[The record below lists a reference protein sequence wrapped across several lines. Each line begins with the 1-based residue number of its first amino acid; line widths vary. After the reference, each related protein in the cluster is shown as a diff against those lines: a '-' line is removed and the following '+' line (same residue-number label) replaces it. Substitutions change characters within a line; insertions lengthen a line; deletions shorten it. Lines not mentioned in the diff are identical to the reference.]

1 MPDHSPIDTTTAI
14 VGNQPE
20 ALLLSVLFAEANT
33 PTFLTGLFEPA
44 TQKPTGRSGR
54 EEAAWLLGIH
64 TKAQR
69 IRLLEDPNTLPLQD
83 IRRLVITDHSTL
95 QGETTELERT
105 VRGLAKNV
113 VKGTDIILTG
123 LCRPGTTRKIG
134 GIIQQFSGL
143 EVGKEFSLSYLPL
156 LWNGEPLLA
165 FREKPRILA
174 TLGGRA
180 RHVQQ
185 MFLNVFPSI
194 SSSDHLN
201 SAEAAGLFAP
211 LYYDVVRAL
220 ELELASICE
229 QEHVDYSDALEL
241 SRGAG
246 LQFLG
251 TPRTI
256 PSRYSIASL
265 IAASAAQRPKG
276 ARLIRTARRVN
287 EEANQRVLSLIKNA
301 LSQCGRR
308 LRRSKIAIV
317 GLDGL
322 RGRLEAKP
330 ETPQLLQMLRRRG
343 AILSLYPGDGRD
355 WSHTLS
361 SDYFRVESSVSK
373 TVERTH
379 CAVIA
384 IDRLENGELSPQKLA
399 SEMSR
404 PAAVCDLTGVMEASN
419 VERAGLIYTSIGR
432 GSPEA

>member
-1 MPDHSPIDTTTAI
+1 MPDYNPIDTTIAI

-33 PTFLTGLFEPA
+33 PTFLTGLFEPTA
-44 TQKPTGRSGR
+44 QKPTGRSGR

-64 TKAQR
+64 AKAQR
-69 IRLLEDPNTLPLQD
+69 IKLLSDPSDLPLYD
-83 IRRLVITDHSTL
+83 VRRLIITDHSTL
-95 QGETTELERT
+95 LGETTELERI
-105 VRGLAKNV
+105 VRSLAKNIA
-113 VKGTDIILTG
+113 KGTDIILTG
-123 LCRPGTTRKIG
+123 LCRPGSTRKIG
-134 GIIQQFSGL
+134 AMIQQFSGL
-143 EVGKEFSLSYLPL
+143 EAGKDFSLSYLPL

-180 RHVQQ
+180 RNIQQ
-185 MFLNVFPSI
+185 TFLNVFPSI
-194 SSSDHLN
+194 SCSGHLS

-211 LYYDVVRAL
+211 LYHDVVRAL

-229 QEHVDYSDALEL
+229 QEHVDYNDALEL

-256 PSRYSIASL
+256 PSRYSIAST
-265 IAASAAQRPKG
+265 IATSTAPRPKG
-276 ARLIRTARRVN
+276 TRLIRTARRVN
-287 EEANQRVLSLIKNA
+287 EDANQRVLSLIKNA

-308 LRRSKIAIV
+308 LRRSRVAIV

-322 RGRLEAKP
+322 RGRLEARP

-355 WSHTLS
+355 WSNALPR
-361 SDYFRVESSVSK
+361 DYFRIETSVSK

-384 IDRLENGELSPQKLA
+384 IDRLENNELSPQRLA
-399 SEMSR
+399 SEMSK